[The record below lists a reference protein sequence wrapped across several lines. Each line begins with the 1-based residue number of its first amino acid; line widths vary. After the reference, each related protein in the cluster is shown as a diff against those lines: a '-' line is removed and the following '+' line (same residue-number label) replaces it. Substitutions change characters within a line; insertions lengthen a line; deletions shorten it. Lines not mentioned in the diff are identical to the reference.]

1 MPDSRI
7 LQILLL
13 FLFLIYTL
21 FFSVLGLLDGDAA
34 TRCDISISDPV
45 CDQFWHST
53 WRRISTRNTEIY
65 DEVFKC
71 IPTDFVKTFASLRKY
86 QEEPPLSKSDPE
98 LAAKRATEIQVNI

>member
-1 MPDSRI
+1 MRGSLVHIPS
-7 LQILLL
+7 LILLFN
-13 FLFLIYTL
+13 FLSLPL
-21 FFSVLGLLDGDAA
+21 LGLLDGDAA
-34 TRCDISISDPV
+34 TRGDISISDPV

-71 IPTDFVKTFASLRKY
+71 IPTDFVKTFASLRKH

-98 LAAKRATEIQVNI
+98 LAAKRAMEIQVTV